1 MHKWTAGGNKY
12 LLLLN
17 GSNYA
22 VDLTLILRE
31 AGMSGS
37 TLDEESRV
45 DRTYKFQAASKNANG
60 IKLLKIVM
68 LCVSVLC

>member
-1 MHKWTAGGNKY
+1 MHKWTAGGNKC

-17 GSNYA
+17 SSNYGI
-22 VDLTLILRE
+22 DLTLILRE

-45 DRTYKFQAASKNANG
+45 DGTYKFNAVSKNANA
-60 IKLLKIVM
+60 IKLLKIVI

>member
-1 MHKWTAGGNKY
+1 MHKWTAGGNKC

-22 VDLTLILRE
+22 IDLTLILRE

-37 TLDEESRV
+37 TLDDESRV
-45 DRTYKFQAASKNANG
+45 DRTH
-60 IKLLKIVM
+60 I
-68 LCVSVLC
+68 